1 MLPLLIGFSVL
12 KNKKMITITTYQ
24 PQHQKGITDL
34 ITYIQQI
41 EFGVPIKL
49 EDQPDLMDIANF
61 YQKRNGN
68 FWCAVTDIGEVVG
81 TIALIDTG
89 QSFGT
94 IRKMFVRADYRGK
107 DKSVAALL
115 LHYLEKTAIKHR
127 MSTLYLGTF
136 HKLKASH
143 RFYEKNS
150 FERIESESLPDKFP
164 RMQVDDVFYKKNL

>member
-1 MLPLLIGFSVL
+1 
-12 KNKKMITITTYQ
+12 MIHITTYQ

-49 EDQPDLMDIANF
+49 EDQPDLLDIANF
-61 YQKRNGN
+61 YQQKKGN
-68 FWCAVTDIGEVVG
+68 FWCAVTDTGEVVG

-89 QSFGT
+89 ASFGT

-107 DKSVAALL
+107 DKGVAALL
-115 LHYLEKTAIKHR
+115 FQTLEKAAVQHQ
-127 MSTLYLGTF
+127 MSALYLGTF

-143 RFYEKNS
+143 RFYEKNN
-150 FERIESESLPDKFP
+150 FERIEPSFLPDAFP
-164 RMQVDDVFYKKNL
+164 RMQVDDVFYKKSI